1 MERIELIEKLKSQ
14 GRYSFDDL
22 CDVMMLLRSE
32 GGCPWDM
39 EQTHKSLRKDFIE
52 ETYEAIE
59 AIDLEDTEL
68 LREELGDVL
77 LQVVFHARIEEEQ
90 QNFNMG
96 DVITELVTK
105 LIHRHPHVF
114 GEVKVDNSAE
124 VLSNWDKIKNDE
136 KQRVTFT
143 SRLKSVPVCL
153 PALMRAQKVGKR
165 ANIFDFPDARSVIEK
180 IKEELAE
187 VEEVLDSKEQVK
199 EEIGD
204 LLLAVTSLARK
215 CEIDSEEA
223 LTGATEKFIS
233 RFEELEA
240 ELEKTGRTFEN
251 TNLDELDAIWDQ
263 IKAKKQQNI
272 QKIFPKPLEIG

>member
-1 MERIELIEKLKSQ
+1 MERTQLIEKLKSQ
-14 GRYSFDDL
+14 GSYSFDDL
-22 CDVMMLLRSE
+22 CDVMRLLRSE
-32 GGCPWDM
+32 GGCPWDI
-39 EQTHKSLRKDFIE
+39 EQTHKSLRRDFIE

-59 AIDLEDTEL
+59 AIDLDDMEL

-96 DVITELVTK
+96 DVITELCTK

-114 GEVKVDNSAE
+114 GEVKADTTAE

-165 ANIFDFPDARSVIEK
+165 ASVFDFPDAQSVLQK
-180 IKEELAE
+180 IKEEIAE
-187 VEEVLDSKEQVK
+187 VEEALDSTENLQ

-215 CEIDSEEA
+215 CGVDSEEA
-223 LTGATEKFIS
+223 LTRATEKFIS
-233 RFEELEA
+233 RFEAVEA
-240 ELEKTGRTFEN
+240 ELDKMGKNFEN
-251 TNLDELDAIWDQ
+251 TNLGELDAIWNQ
-263 IKAKKQQNI
+263 IKAK
-272 QKIFPKPLEIG
+272 

>member
-1 MERIELIEKLKSQ
+1 MERLELIEKLKSQ
-14 GRYSFDDL
+14 TTYSFDDL
-22 CDVMMLLRSE
+22 CNVMMLLRSE
-32 GGCPWDM
+32 GGCPWDI
-39 EQTHKSLRKDFIE
+39 EQTHKSIRKDFIE
-52 ETYEAIE
+52 ETYEVIE
-59 AIDLEDTEL
+59 AIDLEDAEL

-90 QNFNMG
+90 KKFNMG

-165 ANIFDFPDARSVIEK
+165 ANIFDFPDAASVIEK

-187 VEEVLDSKEQVK
+187 VEEAIALQENVK

-204 LLLAVTSLARK
+204 LLLAVTSLSRK
-215 CEIDSEEA
+215 CGVDSEEA

-233 RFEELEA
+233 RFERLET
-240 ELEKTGRTFEN
+240 ELEKNGQTFEN
-251 TNLDELDAIWDQ
+251 MSLEELDAIWEQ
-263 IKAKKQQNI
+263 IKAKK
-272 QKIFPKPLEIG
+272 

>member
-1 MERIELIEKLKSQ
+1 MERLELIEKLKSQ
-14 GRYSFDDL
+14 SDYSFDDL

-32 GGCPWDM
+32 GGCPWDI

-59 AIDLEDTEL
+59 AIDLDDMEL

-77 LQVVFHARIEEEQ
+77 LQVVFHARIEEER
-90 QNFNMG
+90 QNFNIS
-96 DVITELVTK
+96 DVISELVAK

-114 GEVKVDNSAE
+114 GEVKVGNSAE

-136 KQRVTFT
+136 KQRVTYT

-165 ANIFDFPDARSVIEK
+165 ANIFDFPDAASVIKK
-180 IKEELAE
+180 IKEEISE
-187 VEEVLDSKEQVK
+187 VEEAIDSKENVK

-215 CEIDSEEA
+215 CEVDSEEA

-233 RFEELEA
+233 RFEYLET

-251 TNLDELDAIWDQ
+251 TDLCELDNIWEQ

-272 QKIFPKPLEIG
+272 QKKFSKPLEIG